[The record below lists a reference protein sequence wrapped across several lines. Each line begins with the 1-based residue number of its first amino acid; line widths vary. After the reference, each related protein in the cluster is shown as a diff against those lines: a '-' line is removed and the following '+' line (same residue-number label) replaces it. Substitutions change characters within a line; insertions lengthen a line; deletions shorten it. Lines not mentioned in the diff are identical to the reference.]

1 MKIPVFY
8 RTKHVYVR
16 RAVGI
21 AIVYRLYSA
30 VRLFVCDVA
39 LWSKTLR
46 CRKVISPIIRVIH

>member
-8 RTKHVYVR
+8 HTKHVYVR

-30 VRLFVCDVA
+30 VRLFVCDVGA
-39 LWSKTLR
+39 L
-46 CRKVISPIIRVIH
+46 